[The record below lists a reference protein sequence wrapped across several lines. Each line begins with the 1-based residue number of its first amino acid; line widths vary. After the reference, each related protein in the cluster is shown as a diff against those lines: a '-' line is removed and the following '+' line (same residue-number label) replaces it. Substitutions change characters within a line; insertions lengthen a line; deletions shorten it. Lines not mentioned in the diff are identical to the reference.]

1 VIRQTNSQQTLTI
14 IEQQNTINQQLIT
27 DINIADDETLDIIC
41 NEDLKLIQKRWG
53 YRFSI
58 DSIIL
63 SNFVVLKK
71 KDRLLD
77 IGSGCG
83 IIPIYMSK
91 KGYGNDMLG
100 IEIQEELFGVS
111 QKNILLNHAPNVKF
125 IHGDIKYME
134 KELKKT
140 PFHVVVANP
149 PYTKRH
155 TGRKSNQTSRVMA
168 RYESQLELSTLVS
181 IASTLLFKKGRFY
194 TIYPSKRLGELI
206 YTSKAYRLEPKRI
219 RFVHPSMERPAN
231 LFLAEFIK
239 EGGIEIKV
247 EKPLYIY
254 GNDNYT
260 DELQTYYSFKD

>member
-1 VIRQTNSQQTLTI
+1 M
-14 IEQQNTINQQLIT
+14 EIT
-27 DINIADDETLDIIC
+27 AVDETLDILC
-41 NEDLKLIQKRWG
+41 NNRLRMIQKKRG

-58 DSIIL
+58 DAVIL
-63 SNFVVLKK
+63 ANFITLKK
-71 KDRLLD
+71 HERVLD
-77 IGSGCG
+77 IGTGCG
-83 IIPIYMSK
+83 IIPIYMAVNGKTNSII
-91 KGYGNDMLG
+91 GV
-100 IEIQEELFGVS
+100 EIQEELFDVS
-111 QKNILLNHAPNVKF
+111 QKNILINDTPNVKF

-134 KELKKT
+134 RELKRT

-155 TGRKSNQTSRVMA
+155 TGRKSNQASRVMA
-168 RYESQLELSTLVS
+168 RYESQIELSTLVS
-181 IASTLLFKKGRFY
+181 IASSLLFKKGRFY

-206 YTSKAYRLEPKRI
+206 YTAKTYRLEPKRM
-219 RFVHPSMERPAN
+219 RFIHPSKEKPAN

-254 GNDNYT
+254 DNDNYT

>member
-1 VIRQTNSQQTLTI
+1 MIRQTNSQQTLTI

-100 IEIQEELFGVS
+100 IEIQ
-111 QKNILLNHAPNVKF
+111 
-125 IHGDIKYME
+125 
-134 KELKKT
+134 
-140 PFHVVVANP
+140 
-149 PYTKRH
+149 
-155 TGRKSNQTSRVMA
+155 
-168 RYESQLELSTLVS
+168 
-181 IASTLLFKKGRFY
+181 
-194 TIYPSKRLGELI
+194 
-206 YTSKAYRLEPKRI
+206 
-219 RFVHPSMERPAN
+219 
-231 LFLAEFIK
+231 
-239 EGGIEIKV
+239 
-247 EKPLYIY
+247 
-254 GNDNYT
+254 
-260 DELQTYYSFKD
+260 